1 MTKKDIFEIA
11 IIEMGNRVGLQWK
24 SFEDALAYQVE
35 NGLQWY
41 LTQTWTLDDQ
51 ADFEQWLTALCKRHG
66 WSDYKA
72 IRETA
77 FFIMSYGWRVER

>member
-66 WSDYKA
+66 WSDYKS

-77 FFIMSYGWRVER
+77 FFVMSYGWRAER